1 MGSVVLSIEGAMEL
15 LTLMAILSSVN
26 GNHWHQFP
34 LPYVNYYHIPTV
46 FSRSFSI
53 TPLAS
58 NQDIQFFPKLSKIL
72 LSTTSTQTLATQQIK
87 ALHLLDQKTPSLFKE
102 WFLLTSLPQGI

>member
-15 LTLMAILSSVN
+15 LALMVILSSAN
-26 GNHWHQFP
+26 GNYWHQFP

-58 NQDIQFFPKLSKIL
+58 NIGYSVLPKTL
-72 LSTTSTQTLATQQIK
+72 LSTTSTQTLATFIQQKIK
-87 ALHLLDQKTPSLFKE
+87 ALHLLHQKTPYLLKE